1 MTVSTTLNK
10 IILVGDGVTTAFSFP
25 FAVRSGGQTDIQV
38 FLTTAAGVITQL
50 TYATQYSV
58 TLNAAIAPNPTPVG
72 GSVTCSVAPAA
83 GVLVTILRTMALTQP
98 TSLANQ
104 GNLYQPVLESTDD
117 NQEMQVQQLSELLSR
132 MISVAVSDSAPLNLP
147 PTAQR
152 ANLAFMFDSAGN
164 PIAAAPGGANSPVSS
179 AMAPVVNAASIAA
192 AVALLG
198 LSGVAAEPTGV
209 IKAWAGTS
217 SAAPPTGYL
226 LCGGQAVSRATFA
239 TLFALVST
247 TFGVGDGS
255 TTFNVPDLRGR
266 VLAGLDNINGV
277 AATRLS
283 ATTIPSGGGP
293 TTLGGNGGTETNV
306 VSVAKMPAHSHPG
319 TAQAAHSHTL
329 SGLAN
334 VNVIN
339 RSSGGVRDFV
349 AGSVAETNVGVDNA
363 TPVITV
369 ASQGGG
375 TPLEIVQPTI
385 CLNYIIKT

>member
-25 FAVRSGGQTDIQV
+25 FAVRSGGQADIQV

-83 GVLVTILRTMALTQP
+83 GTLVTILRTMALTQP

-147 PTAQR
+147 PAAQR

-198 LSGVAAEPTGV
+198 LTGAAPLPTGMVAAF
-209 IKAWAGTS
+209 AG
-217 SAAPPTGYL
+217 AAPSGWL
-226 LCGGQAVSRATFA
+226 LAAGQAVSRTGAT
-239 TLFALVST
+239 TVLFAYCGT
-247 TFGVGDGS
+247 QFGVGDGS
-255 TTFNVPDLRGR
+255 TTFNLPDLRGR
-266 VLAGLDNINGV
+266 VPAGLDNMNGV
-277 AATRLS
+277 AALRLTGAS
-283 ATTIPSGGGP
+283 ITSGGGP
-293 TTLGGNGGTETNV
+293 TTLGGNGGAEQNTIASNQ
-306 VSVAKMPAHSHPG
+306 MP
-319 TAQAAHSHTL
+319 SHTHAFTGAPL
-329 SGLAN
+329 GTHTHGPSAGSQF
-334 VNVIN
+334 I
-339 RSSGGVRDFV
+339 SDSGGGQFG
-349 AGSVAETNVGVDNA
+349 ASGGSIGTNAMTAVSA
-363 TPVITV
+363 
-369 ASQGGG
+369 G
-375 TPLEIVQPTI
+375 TPAGTNAATGGSTPLLNVQPTI
-385 CLNYIIKT
+385 CLNYCIKT